1 MKRTISFSM
10 AMTCLFS
17 ANVCHGHIQ
26 KKDSIMPPLMREN
39 LFVTHSESHSINFNK
54 PAAPPKKK
62 SPRIKITGNI
72 SGKTI
77 RHPRNIIASTT
88 PITINSFLLKVL
100 ISFHGFNGFFYGAD
114 HLFRKGCHQHPPDAR
129 LHVAVHISVVYRRV
143 VALPPACACLLQVE
157 KADVDRIRD

>member
-1 MKRTISFSM
+1 
-10 AMTCLFS
+10 
-17 ANVCHGHIQ
+17 
-26 KKDSIMPPLMREN
+26 MREN

-114 HLFRKGCHQHPPDAR
+114 HLLRKGRHQHPPDAR
-129 LHVAVHISVVYRRV
+129 LHVAVHIPVVYRRV
-143 VALPPACACLLQVE
+143 VALLPACASLLQVE
-157 KADVDRIRD
+157 ETDVDRIRD